1 MKWPITN
8 RQFVLMSLVVVLMAF
23 AMPGLGY
30 AQGNSPSVTAS
41 TASPLTEGSLDGSVV
56 TLTLSGGAYA
66 SSIFDV
72 RRGVSVS
79 GIPGVSVGTFGIT
92 RVNDTKLTIEL
103 DFNGDFDED
112 ETLTFTVG
120 AGAIANYSGAALTAE
135 LSVSAAIESVTAS
148 TTSPLTEATLDGSV
162 VTLTLAGR
170 AYASSIF
177 DVRDGVSVSGI
188 AGVSVGTFGVT
199 RLSDTKVTVELDF
212 NGDIDSDG
220 TLTFTV
226 GADAIADYNGAALTA
241 ELSVSAGMES
251 VTAST
256 TSPLTESTLHG
267 SVVTLTLSGGRY
279 ASSIFD
285 VRDGVSVS
293 GIAGVSVGTFGVTRL
308 SDTKVTV
315 ELDFNGDIDSNGT
328 LTFTVGADALAN
340 YSGPALTDQL
350 PVTASM
356 ESVTATTAS
365 PLTEGTLNGSVV
377 TLTLSGGRYAS
388 SIFDV
393 RDGVSVSGVAG
404 VSVGTFGVTR
414 LSDTKVTIELSFN
427 GDIDSNGTLT
437 FTVGADALANYS
449 GPALTDQLPVT
460 ASMESVTATTV
471 SPLTEGTLNGS
482 VVTLTLSGGRYASS
496 IFDVRDGVSVSGV
509 AGVSVGTFGVRR
521 VSDTKVTVELTFNG
535 DIDSNGTLTFTVGA
549 DALANYSGP
558 ALTDQLPVTASMES
572 VTATTVSPLT
582 EGTLDGSVVT
592 LTLSGA
598 RYASSIFDVRDG
610 VSVSGVAGVSV
621 GTFGV
626 QRVSDTKV
634 TVELD
639 FNGDIDSNGTLTF
652 TVGADA
658 LANYSGPALT
668 DQLPVT
674 ASMESV
680 TATTTS
686 PLTEGTLDGSVVTL
700 TLSGAKYAR
709 STFDV
714 RDGVSVSGVA
724 GVSVGTFGV
733 QRVSDTKVTV
743 ELTFNGDIDS
753 NGTLT
758 FTVGADALA
767 NYSGPALTDQ
777 VSVTALEETV
787 VATTPQSLTEATLNG
802 SVVTLTLSGRSYA
815 SSIFDVRRAVTV
827 SGIMG
832 VSVGTFG
839 IQRASDTK
847 VTVTLT
853 YNGDID
859 ADGTLTFT
867 VGAGAISNYSG
878 AALTAQLPVSAG
890 MESVTATTVSPLTEA
905 TLNGSVV
912 TLTLTGGAYE
922 SSIHVVRRG
931 VSVSGITGVSVG
943 TFGIQRV
950 SDTKV
955 TVELTFNGDI
965 DADGTLTFTVGAGA
979 IASYSGAALTAQLP
993 VSAGMESVTAT
1004 TVSPLTEA
1012 TLNGSVVTLTLSGGA
1027 YESSIHVVR
1036 RGVSVSG
1043 ITDVSVEWNGV
1054 DRISDTKVTVELS
1067 FSGDIDA
1074 DGSLTFTVGAGA
1086 IANYS
1091 GPSLTDHVSVTA
1103 LEETVIATVPQL
1115 LTEATLNGSVVTLT
1129 LSGCAYVSSTHDV
1142 RDGVSVSGIAGVS
1155 VGEQNVDRISDTKVT
1170 VELSFSGNI
1179 DNDGRLTFTVGAGAI
1194 ANYSGEPLVASLP
1207 VTAEAGGGTNQVPTF
1222 SAGSHATRSFAENT
1236 GAGQNIGSPVGA
1248 TDSDGGTLTYSLE
1261 GTNAASF
1268 TLVSTS
1274 GQLQTKAGVN
1284 YDYEVKNRYEVTV
1297 RVSDGQGGS
1306 TTIDVT
1312 VNLTDVSE
1320 PQPNPELYW
1329 TDLSED
1335 RIQRADLDGSNVEDL
1350 ITSGLDGPVGL
1361 ALDVAAGKMYWTEW
1375 ERNKIRRANLDGSGA
1390 EDLITSGRAPVWLA
1404 LDVPGG
1410 KIYWTD
1416 WGRDRIRRA
1425 DLDGSNVEDLVTTG
1439 LNSPAGLVLDV
1450 PGGKMYWTDSSEDK
1464 IQRANLDGSNVEDLI
1479 TSGLGSPSGLALDVA
1494 SGKMYWTDRERG
1506 EIRRADLSGANIE
1519 DVITRG
1525 LNKPYE
1531 VDLDLAAGK
1540 MYWTDLDT
1548 DKIQRANL
1556 DGSNVEDL
1564 VTRAD
1569 GLEDPS
1575 GLALAVAA
1583 APTPPAPQGPC
1594 ATGSAVPNPAA
1605 NPWLVSDCNALLD
1618 ARDTLA
1624 GTATLNWSE
1633 NTLISTWDG
1642 VTLSGTPQRVTN
1654 LRLWNESLNG
1664 TIPAELSRLTGLKA
1678 LYLAFNQLTGTIP
1691 AELGTMT
1698 GLTHLGLMNNR
1709 LTGQIPAELR
1719 NLTDLRQFALQNNQ
1733 LTGTIPAWLGS
1744 LPQLRILNLQGNRM
1758 TGPIPAELGR
1768 LSELWQLLIFG
1779 NQLTGTIPAE
1789 LGNLNLLQEVR
1800 LDDNQLTGSIPSSF
1814 SSLTKLTLLYL
1825 AGNTLTGCI
1834 PVVLRDVS
1842 SNDLDK
1848 LNLPDCTGSQ
1858 GQVTADF
1865 NGDGIVNF
1873 ADFFDFVD
1881 AFGTTDAKFDLDG
1894 SGTVDFADFF
1904 EFVDAFG
1911 TSG

>member
-1 MKWPITN
+1 MERILMN
-8 RQFVLMSLVVVLMAF
+8 RRFAGMSLVAALAAF
-23 AMPGLGY
+23 VMPGVGY

-79 GIPGVSVGTFGIT
+79 GIPGVSVGTFGVQRVSDT
-92 RVNDTKLTIEL
+92 RVTVELT
-103 DFNGDFDED
+103 FNGDIDSNG
-112 ETLTFTVG
+112 TLTFTVG
-120 AGAIANYSGAALTAE
+120 AGAIASYNGAALTAR
-135 LSVSAAIESVTAS
+135 LPVSAGMESVTAS
-148 TTSPLTEATLDGSV
+148 TTSPLTETTLNGSV

-212 NGDIDSDG
+212 NGDIDSNG

-226 GADAIADYNGAALTA
+226 GADAIADYNGAALTDQLPVTA
-241 ELSVSAGMES
+241 SMES
-251 VTAST
+251 VTATT
-256 TSPLTESTLHG
+256 TSPLTEGTLNG

-293 GIAGVSVGTFGVTRL
+293 GVVGVSVGTFGVTRL

-328 LTFTVGADALAN
+328 LTFTVGADA
-340 YSGPALTDQL
+340 
-350 PVTASM
+350 
-356 ESVTATTAS
+356 
-365 PLTEGTLNGSVV
+365 
-377 TLTLSGGRYAS
+377 
-388 SIFDV
+388 I
-393 RDGVSVSGVAG
+393 
-404 VSVGTFGVTR
+404 
-414 LSDTKVTIELSFN
+414 
-427 GDIDSNGTLT
+427 
-437 FTVGADALANYS
+437 ANYS

-509 AGVSVGTFGVRR
+509 AGVSVGTFGVQR
-521 VSDTKVTVELTFNG
+521 VSDTRVTVELDFNG

-549 DALANYSGP
+549 DAIANYSGP

-582 EGTLDGSVVT
+582 EGTLNGSVVT
-592 LTLSGA
+592 LTLSGG

-626 QRVSDTKV
+626 QRVNDTVV
-634 TVELD
+634 TVQLTY
-639 FNGDIDSNGTLTF
+639 NGDIDADGTLTF
-652 TVGADA
+652 TVGAGA

-668 DQLPVT
+668 DQ
-674 ASMESV
+674 M
-680 TATTTS
+680 
-686 PLTEGTLDGSVVTL
+686 
-700 TLSGAKYAR
+700 
-709 STFDV
+709 
-714 RDGVSVSGVA
+714 
-724 GVSVGTFGV
+724 
-733 QRVSDTKVTV
+733 
-743 ELTFNGDIDS
+743 
-753 NGTLT
+753 
-758 FTVGADALA
+758 
-767 NYSGPALTDQ
+767 
-777 VSVTALEETV
+777 SVTALEETV

-802 SVVTLTLSGRSYA
+802 SVVTLTLSG
-815 SSIFDVRRAVTV
+815 
-827 SGIMG
+827 
-832 VSVGTFG
+832 
-839 IQRASDTK
+839 
-847 VTVTLT
+847 
-853 YNGDID
+853 
-859 ADGTLTFT
+859 
-867 VGAGAISNYSG
+867 
-878 AALTAQLPVSAG
+878 
-890 MESVTATTVSPLTEA
+890 
-905 TLNGSVV
+905 
-912 TLTLTGGAYE
+912 GAYE
-922 SSIHVVRRG
+922 SSIFDVRRG

-1004 TVSPLTEA
+1004 TTSPLTES
-1012 TLNGSVVTLTLSGGA
+1012 TLDGSVVTLTLSGGA
-1027 YESSIHVVR
+1027 YESSIFDVR

-1043 ITDVSVEWNGV
+1043 ITGVSVGTFGV
-1054 DRISDTKVTVELS
+1054 QRVSGTKVTVELT
-1067 FSGDIDA
+1067 FNGDIDA
-1074 DGSLTFTVGAGA
+1074 DGTLTFTVGAGA
-1086 IANYS
+1086 IASYS
-1091 GPSLTDHVSVTA
+1091 GAALTA
-1103 LEETVIATVPQL
+1103 Q
-1115 LTEATLNGSVVTLT
+1115 
-1129 LSGCAYVSSTHDV
+1129 
-1142 RDGVSVSGIAGVS
+1142 
-1155 VGEQNVDRISDTKVT
+1155 
-1170 VELSFSGNI
+1170 
-1179 DNDGRLTFTVGAGAI
+1179 
-1194 ANYSGEPLVASLP
+1194 LP
-1207 VTAEAGGGTNQVPTF
+1207 VTAEAGGGTNRVPTF
-1222 SAGSHATRSFAENT
+1222 SEGASATRRFAENA
-1236 GAGQNIGSPVGA
+1236 GAGQNIGNPVTA
-1248 TDSDGGTLTYSLE
+1248 TDSDGGTMSYSLE
-1261 GTNAASF
+1261 GTDAASF
-1268 TLVSTS
+1268 DLVSTS
-1274 GQLQTKAGVN
+1274 GQLQTRSGVN

-1297 RVSDGQGGS
+1297 RASDGQGGS
-1306 TTIDVT
+1306 VTIDVT
-1312 VNLTDVSE
+1312 INLTDVGE
-1320 PQPNPELYW
+1320 PQAMPELYW
-1329 TDLSED
+1329 TDWGTDKIQRADLDGSNVED
-1335 RIQRADLDGSNVEDL
+1335 LVTMGLDTPVGLAVDVSAGKMYWSDMSTKKIRRADLDGSNVEDLVTSGLHTPVWLALDASGGKLYWTDWGTDRIQRADLDGSNVENLVVAGGLNSPAGLVLDVSGGKMYWTDSSADKIQRADLDGSNVEDL
-1350 ITSGLDGPVGL
+1350 ITSGF
-1361 ALDVAAGKMYWTEW
+1361 
-1375 ERNKIRRANLDGSGA
+1375 
-1390 EDLITSGRAPVWLA
+1390 
-1404 LDVPGG
+1404 
-1410 KIYWTD
+1410 
-1416 WGRDRIRRA
+1416 
-1425 DLDGSNVEDLVTTG
+1425 
-1439 LNSPAGLVLDV
+1439 
-1450 PGGKMYWTDSSEDK
+1450 
-1464 IQRANLDGSNVEDLI
+1464 
-1479 TSGLGSPSGLALDVA
+1479 GSPSGLALDVA
-1494 SGKMYWTDRERG
+1494 SGKMYWTDRETG
-1506 EIRRADLSGANIE
+1506 EIQRADLDGSNIE

-1525 LNKPYE
+1525 LDKPIE
-1531 VDLDLAAGK
+1531 VDLDLSAGK

-1556 DGSNVEDL
+1556 DGSSVEDL

-1569 GLEDPS
+1569 GLDEPF

-1583 APTPPAPQGPC
+1583 APTPPAPQGRC

-1605 NPWLVSDCNALLD
+1605 NQWLVFDCNALLD

-1691 AELGTMT
+1691 AELGTIT
-1698 GLTHLGLMNNR
+1698 SLTHLGLMNNR

-1719 NLTDLRQFALQNNQ
+1719 NLADLRQFALQNNQ
-1733 LTGTIPAWLGS
+1733 LTGTIPTWLGD
-1744 LPQLRILNLQGNRM
+1744 LPRLTILNLQGNRL

-1789 LGNLNLLQEVR
+1789 LGNLSLLQEVR

-1814 SSLTKLTLLYL
+1814 SNLTRLTLLYL

-1842 SNDLDK
+1842 SNDLDE

-1881 AFGTTDAKFDLDG
+1881 AFGTTDAKYDLDG